1 MRAVVADT
9 HALLWHLTEPRRLG
23 KAARRAFAA
32 ADRGRWCCHV
42 PVVVLIET
50 WLLHERGRLR
60 IDPSHVL
67 QQIAD
72 HPGYAILP
80 LGVDQVMEFGALA
93 GIRDPM
99 DRLIVAAARALHASL
114 ITADEAFG
122 GHGVATLWD

>member
-9 HALLWHLTEPRRLG
+9 HALLWHLTESRRLG

-32 ADRGRWCCHV
+32 ADAGRWRCHV

-72 HPGYAILP
+72 HPGYATLP
-80 LGVDQVMEFGALA
+80 LSVDQVMEFGALA

-99 DRLIVAAARALHASL
+99 DRLIVAAARALNASL
-114 ITADEAFG
+114 ITADDALG
-122 GHGVATLWD
+122 GHGVPTVWD

>member
-32 ADRGRWCCHV
+32 ADAGRWRCHV

-72 HPGYAILP
+72 HPGYATLP
-80 LGVDQVMEFGALA
+80 LGVEQVMEFGALA
-93 GIRDPM
+93 AIRDPM
-99 DRLIVAAARALHASL
+99 DRLIVAAARALNAGL
-114 ITADEAFG
+114 ITADEALG
-122 GHGVATLWD
+122 DHGVPTLWN

>member
-23 KAARRAFAA
+23 KAARRAFTA
-32 ADRGRWCCHV
+32 ADEGRWRCHV

-80 LGVDQVMEFGALA
+80 LGTEQVMAFGALA
-93 GIRDPM
+93 AIRDPM
-99 DRLIVAAARALHASL
+99 DRLIVAAARVLNAGL
-114 ITADEAFG
+114 ITADEALG
-122 GHGVATLWD
+122 SHGVPTLWD

>member
-23 KAARRAFAA
+23 KAARRAFTA
-32 ADRGRWCCHV
+32 ADAGRWRCHV

-60 IDPSHVL
+60 IDASHIL
-67 QQIAD
+67 QQVAG

-80 LGVDQVMEFGALA
+80 LSVDQVMEFGALT

-99 DRLIVAAARALHASL
+99 DRLIAAAARTLNAGL
-114 ITADEAFG
+114 ITADDALR
-122 GHGVATLWD
+122 GHGVPILWD